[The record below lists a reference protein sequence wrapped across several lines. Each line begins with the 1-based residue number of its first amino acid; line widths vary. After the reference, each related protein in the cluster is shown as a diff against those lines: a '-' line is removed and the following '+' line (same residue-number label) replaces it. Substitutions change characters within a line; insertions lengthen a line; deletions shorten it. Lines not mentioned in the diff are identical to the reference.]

1 MPIFP
6 TDARILQNVRER
18 VRMARDIENLDLQAR
33 RQNDSRN
40 WKKKAADDIGILDS
54 SEES

>member
-1 MPIFP
+1 MPTFP
-6 TDARILQNVRER
+6 INSKILYYARER
-18 VRMARDIENLDLQAR
+18 VRLARDIENLDLQAR

-40 WKKKAADDIGILDS
+40 WKKKAAEDIGILES